1 MDRGPKADP
10 ADHQPSKAELEEDL
24 SIDAAPEAL
33 AWAVTRGGAERRS
46 VDLTRSTRAVAK
58 IAVGETRRGTEMSD
72 HHAAEVA
79 VRFPTPNEMLNDL
92 IKQGYI
98 VPAHQ
103 DHYQPIMPSAY
114 KAVPTFTTDGSI
126 PLKTESNDS

>member
-1 MDRGPKADP
+1 MGRDSKVAP
-10 ADHQPSKAELEEDL
+10 AAHQPTKAELEEDV
-24 SIDAAPEAL
+24 SIDATPEAL

-46 VDLTRSTRAVAK
+46 VDLTRSTSAVAK
-58 IAVGETRRGTEMSD
+58 IAVGGTRRGTEMSD
-72 HHAAEVA
+72 HHTAEVT

-126 PLKTESNDS
+126 PLETDSNDS